1 MARMPL
7 VERLPL
13 VGNRKEASTMAES
26 PELKQPSDRA
36 RVGAVLLGLFACLMA
51 VKGVEKG
58 LASQLGEWGAFGVG
72 VLAGCGIGLVV
83 TLIVYK
89 LLARK

>member
-1 MARMPL
+1 M
-7 VERLPL
+7 
-13 VGNRKEASTMAES
+13 T
-26 PELKQPSDRA
+26 
-36 RVGAVLLGLFACLMA
+36 

-83 TLIVYK
+83 TLLVYK
-89 LLARK
+89 LAARR